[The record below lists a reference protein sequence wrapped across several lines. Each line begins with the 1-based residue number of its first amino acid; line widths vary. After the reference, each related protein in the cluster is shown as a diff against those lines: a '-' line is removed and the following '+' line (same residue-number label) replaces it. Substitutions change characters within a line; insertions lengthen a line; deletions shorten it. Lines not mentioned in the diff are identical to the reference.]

1 MTESLNLDRTQI
13 DLGALA
19 KKAAEAGEVHSGG
32 NAPQNDLGIESPLFA
47 KVNRMNTHP
56 SPRANI
62 KDVAREAG
70 VSPTTV
76 SHALNARGQ
85 VDAETRVR
93 VEQAALKLGYR
104 PNRNA
109 QRLRTG
115 EAHMIVLLSS
125 MPFAVAGGPS
135 RLGFLMEVAA
145 VAAAEALDRRL
156 ALVLAPPM
164 ENGRVPMELLD
175 VDGALVIE
183 PSAGDPN
190 LAYLQR
196 RGLPVVAIGKPAAS
210 DAEDDSAPALPP
222 YVDIHSGR
230 TTALLLEHLHAQ
242 GARKV
247 AMILGS
253 AQRNSYLEGR
263 TAYQAFAAA
272 QGQVPLLAL
281 VDEADGENGGRE
293 AALALLAADP
303 DIDAFCVPVDAF
315 ATGAVE
321 AVLASDRRIP
331 DDVMVATR
339 YDGLRARTCVPPLT
353 AVDLH
358 LDQVAQQAIAL
369 LFDHL
374 RGDTGRRRVDGPEAQ
389 LVPRLSS
396 ARRPR

>member
-1 MTESLNLDRTQI
+1 MNNDR
-13 DLGALA
+13 
-19 KKAAEAGEVHSGG
+19 
-32 NAPQNDLGIESPLFA
+32 APR
-47 KVNRMNTHP
+47 VT
-56 SPRANI
+56 I
-62 KDVAREAG
+62 KDVAKEAG

-85 VDAETRVR
+85 VDAETRAR
-93 VEQAALKLGYR
+93 VERAAARLGYR

-156 ALVLAPPM
+156 ALVLAPAM

-190 LAYLQR
+190 LEHLLR
-196 RGLPVVAIGKPAAS
+196 RGLPVVAIGKPA
-210 DAEDDSAPALPP
+210 EGPTMPP
-222 YVDIHSGR
+222 YVDIRSGD
-230 TTALLLEHLHAQ
+230 TARLLLSHLHER

-253 AQRNSYLEGR
+253 AQRNSYAQAR
-263 TAYQAFAAA
+263 AAYELFAAA
-272 QGQVPLLAL
+272 RGQPALLSL
-281 VDEADGENGGRE
+281 VDEALGETGGRD
-293 AALALLAADP
+293 ATLALLEAHP

-315 ATGAVE
+315 ATGA
-321 AVLASDRRIP
+321 LAAIASTGRCVP
-331 DDVMVATR
+331 GDVMVATR
-339 YDGLRARTCVPPLT
+339 YDGLRARTSTPPLT
-353 AVDLH
+353 SVDMH
-358 LDQVAQQAIAL
+358 LDDVARLAIGL

-374 RGDTGRRRVDGPEAQ
+374 RGEVSKHRVEGPEAQ
-389 LVPRLSS
+389 LV
-396 ARRPR
+396 ARESTARIQG

>member
-1 MTESLNLDRTQI
+1 
-13 DLGALA
+13 
-19 KKAAEAGEVHSGG
+19 
-32 NAPQNDLGIESPLFA
+32 LGIESPLFE
-47 KVNRMNTHP
+47 KVNGMSTNP

-85 VDAETRVR
+85 VDAETRAR

-145 VAAAEALDRRL
+145 VAAAAALDRRL

-164 ENGRVPMELLD
+164 ETGRVPMELLD

-183 PSAGDPN
+183 PSAGDVN
-190 LAYLQR
+190 MAYLLR
-196 RGLPVVAIGKPAAS
+196 RGLPVVAIGKPAEETS
-210 DAEDDSAPALPP
+210 DGAVLPP
-222 YVDIHSGR
+222 YVDIHSGQ
-230 TTALLLEHLHAQ
+230 TTRLLLEHLHAQ

-247 AMILGS
+247 AMVLGS
-253 AQRNSYLEGR
+253 AQRNSYVEGQA
-263 TAYQAFAAA
+263 AYLAFAAEHDQA
-272 QGQVPLLAL
+272 PLLSL
-281 VDEADGENGGRE
+281 VDEAEGENGGRQ
-293 AALALLAADP
+293 AALALLAAHP

-315 ATGAVE
+315 ASGTVT
-321 AVLASDRRIP
+321 AVLESGRRIP
-331 DDVMVATR
+331 DDVMVVTR

-358 LDQVAQQAIAL
+358 LDEVAQQAIAL

-374 RGDTGRRRVDGPEAQ
+374 RGDTSRRRVDGPVAQ

-396 ARRPR
+396 ARRP

>member
-1 MTESLNLDRTQI
+1 MIDSFDRVRAQI
-13 DLGALA
+13 DLGNEG
-19 KKAAEAGEVHSGG
+19 KKAAWGGGVHSGPV
-32 NAPQNDLGIESPLFA
+32 AQNDLGIESPLLE
-47 KVNRMNTHP
+47 KVNGMSTNP

-85 VDAETRVR
+85 VDAETRAR

-135 RLGFLMEVAA
+135 RLGFMMEVAA
-145 VAAAEALDRRL
+145 VAAAEALNRSL

-164 ENGRVPMELLD
+164 ESGRMPMELLD

-183 PSAGDPN
+183 PSAGDAN
-190 LAYLQR
+190 LEYLVR
-196 RGLPVVAIGKPAAS
+196 RGLPVVAIGKPA
-210 DAEDDSAPALPP
+210 EGPAMPP
-222 YVDIHSGR
+222 YVDIHSGQ
-230 TTALLLEHLHAQ
+230 TTQLLLDHLHEQ

-253 AQRNSYLEGR
+253 AQRNSYVEAR
-263 TAYQAFAAA
+263 AAYERFAAER
-272 QGQVPLLAL
+272 GQSALLSL
-281 VDEADGENGGRE
+281 IDEASGERGGKE
-293 AALALLAADP
+293 AALALLAAHP
-303 DIDAFCVPVDAF
+303 DIDAFCIPVDAF
-315 ATGAVE
+315 ASGAVTAIAE
-321 AVLASDRRIP
+321 SGRRIP
-331 DDVMVATR
+331 EDVMVATR
-339 YDGLRARTCVPPLT
+339 YDGPRARTCVPPLT

-358 LDQVAQQAIAL
+358 LEEVAQQAIAL

-374 RGDTGRRRVDGPEAQ
+374 RGDRSRHRVEGPVAQ
-389 LVPRLSS
+389 LVARESS
-396 ARRPR
+396 ARLRSVG

>member
-1 MTESLNLDRTQI
+1 
-13 DLGALA
+13 
-19 KKAAEAGEVHSGG
+19 
-32 NAPQNDLGIESPLFA
+32 
-47 KVNRMNTHP
+47 
-56 SPRANI
+56 
-62 KDVAREAG
+62 
-70 VSPTTV
+70 
-76 SHALNARGQ
+76 
-85 VDAETRVR
+85 
-93 VEQAALKLGYR
+93 
-104 PNRNA
+104 
-109 QRLRTG
+109 
-115 EAHMIVLLSS
+115 MIVLLSS

-196 RGLPVVAIGKPAAS
+196 RGLPVVAIGKPAAR

-230 TTALLLEHLHAQ
+230 TTALLLDHLHAQ

-263 TAYQAFAAA
+263 AAYQAFAAA
-272 QGQVPLLAL
+272 HRQAPLLSL
-281 VDEADGENGGRE
+281 VDEAEGENGGRE

-303 DIDAFCVPVDAF
+303 DIDGFCVPVDAF

-321 AVLASDRRIP
+321 AVLASGRRIP
-331 DDVMVATR
+331 DDVMVVTR

>member
-1 MTESLNLDRTQI
+1 MSTN
-13 DLGALA
+13 
-19 KKAAEAGEVHSGG
+19 
-32 NAPQNDLGIESPLFA
+32 
-47 KVNRMNTHP
+47 P

-85 VDAETRVR
+85 VDAETRAR
-93 VEQAALKLGYR
+93 VEKAALKLGYR

-145 VAAAEALDRRL
+145 VAAAAALDRRL

-164 ENGRVPMELLD
+164 ETGRVPMELLD

-190 LAYLQR
+190 MAYLLR
-196 RGLPVVAIGKPAAS
+196 RGLPVVAIGKPAEEVS
-210 DAEDDSAPALPP
+210 DSTDGSALPP
-222 YVDIHSGR
+222 YVDIHSGQ
-230 TTALLLEHLHAQ
+230 TTRLLLEHLHVQ

-253 AQRNSYLEGR
+253 AQRNSYVEGQA
-263 TAYQAFAAA
+263 AYLAFAAGR
-272 QGQVPLLAL
+272 GQAPLLSL
-281 VDEADGENGGRE
+281 VDEAEGENGGRQ
-293 AALALLAADP
+293 AALALLGVHP

-315 ATGAVE
+315 ASGTVT
-321 AVLASDRRIP
+321 AVLESGRRIP

-358 LDQVAQQAIAL
+358 LDEVAQQAIAL

-374 RGDTGRRRVDGPEAQ
+374 RGDTSRRRVDGPVAQ

-396 ARRPR
+396 ARRP

>member
-1 MTESLNLDRTQI
+1 MSTD
-13 DLGALA
+13 
-19 KKAAEAGEVHSGG
+19 
-32 NAPQNDLGIESPLFA
+32 PL
-47 KVNRMNTHP
+47 
-56 SPRANI
+56 PRANI

-85 VDAETRVR
+85 VDAETRAR
-93 VEQAALKLGYR
+93 VERAALKLGYR

-135 RLGFLMEVAA
+135 RLGFMMEVAA
-145 VAAAEALDRRL
+145 VAAAAALDRSL

-164 ENGRVPMELLD
+164 ESGRVPMELLD

-190 LAYLQR
+190 LDYLLR
-196 RGLPVVAIGKPAAS
+196 RGLPVVTIGKPA
-210 DAEDDSAPALPP
+210 EDVAGGAAMPP
-222 YVDIHSGR
+222 YVDIHSGQ
-230 TTALLLEHLHAQ
+230 TTRLLLDHLHAQ
-242 GARKV
+242 GARQV

-263 TAYQAFAAA
+263 AAYLDFANAHGQA
-272 QGQVPLLAL
+272 PLLSL
-281 VDEADGENGGRE
+281 VDEVKGENGGRE
-293 AALALLAADP
+293 AALAMLAAEP
-303 DIDAFCVPVDAF
+303 GIDAFCVPVDAF
-315 ATGAVE
+315 ATGAVAAILE
-321 AVLASDRRIP
+321 SGRRIP

-339 YDGLRARTCVPPLT
+339 YDGVRARTSVPPLT

-358 LDQVAQQAIAL
+358 LEEVSQQAIAL

-374 RGDTGRRRVDGPEAQ
+374 RGDTATRRVDGPAAQ

-396 ARRPR
+396 ARRG

>member
-1 MTESLNLDRTQI
+1 MSTD
-13 DLGALA
+13 
-19 KKAAEAGEVHSGG
+19 
-32 NAPQNDLGIESPLFA
+32 
-47 KVNRMNTHP
+47 P

-85 VDAETRVR
+85 VDAETRAR

-115 EAHMIVLLSS
+115 EAHMIVLMSS

-135 RLGFLMEVAA
+135 RLGFMMEVAA
-145 VAAAEALDRRL
+145 VAAAAALDRSL

-164 ENGRVPMELLD
+164 ETGRVPMELLD

-183 PSAGDPN
+183 PSAADPN
-190 LAYLQR
+190 MEYLLR
-196 RGLPVVAIGKPAAS
+196 RGLPVVAIGKPA
-210 DAEDDSAPALPP
+210 EGPAMPP
-222 YVDIHSGR
+222 YIDIHSGQ
-230 TTALLLEHLHAQ
+230 TTRLLLAHLHEQ

-253 AQRNSYLEGR
+253 AQRNSYVEARAAYELFIAGR
-263 TAYQAFAAA
+263 GQA
-272 QGQVPLLAL
+272 PLLSL
-281 VDEADGENGGRE
+281 VDEVAGEQGGKE
-293 AALALLAADP
+293 AALALLAAHP

-315 ATGAVE
+315 ASGAVAAIVE
-321 AVLASDRRIP
+321 SGRRIP
-331 DDVMVATR
+331 QDVMVATR

-353 AVDLH
+353 ATNLH
-358 LDQVAQQAIAL
+358 LDEVAQQAIAL

-374 RGDTGRRRVDGPEAQ
+374 RGDKTRQRVDGPEAQ
-389 LVPRLSS
+389 LVPRESS
-396 ARRPR
+396 ARRR

>member
-1 MTESLNLDRTQI
+1 MSTD
-13 DLGALA
+13 
-19 KKAAEAGEVHSGG
+19 
-32 NAPQNDLGIESPLFA
+32 
-47 KVNRMNTHP
+47 P

-85 VDAETRVR
+85 VDAETRAR

-145 VAAAEALDRRL
+145 VAAAAALDRRL

-164 ENGRVPMELLD
+164 ETGRVPMELLD

-190 LAYLQR
+190 LAYLLR
-196 RGLPVVAIGKPAAS
+196 RGLPVVAIGKPAEEAA
-210 DAEDDSAPALPP
+210 DGPAIPP
-222 YVDIHSGR
+222 YVDIHSGQ
-230 TTALLLEHLHAQ
+230 TTRLLLDHLHDQ

-247 AMILGS
+247 AMILG
-253 AQRNSYLEGR
+253 AAARNSYVEGQA
-263 TAYQAFAAA
+263 AYQAFAAA
-272 QGQVPLLAL
+272 HGQTPLLSL
-281 VDEADGENGGRE
+281 VDEAEGENGGRQ
-293 AALALLAADP
+293 ATLALLAAHP

-315 ATGAVE
+315 ASGAVT
-321 AVLASDRRIP
+321 AVVESGRRIP
-331 DDVMVATR
+331 DDVMVVTR

-358 LDQVAQQAIAL
+358 LDEVAQQAIAL

-374 RGDTGRRRVDGPEAQ
+374 RGDTSRRRVDGPAAQ

-396 ARRPR
+396 ARQG

>member
-1 MTESLNLDRTQI
+1 MSTE
-13 DLGALA
+13 
-19 KKAAEAGEVHSGG
+19 
-32 NAPQNDLGIESPLFA
+32 
-47 KVNRMNTHP
+47 P

-85 VDAETRVR
+85 VDAETRAR
-93 VEQAALKLGYR
+93 VEKAALKLGYR

-145 VAAAEALDRRL
+145 VAATAALDRNL

-164 ENGRVPMELLD
+164 ESGRVPMELLD

-190 LAYLQR
+190 MDYLLR
-196 RGLPVVAIGKPAAS
+196 RGLPVVAIGKPAEAAGAS
-210 DAEDDSAPALPP
+210 GAAAGETALPP
-222 YVDIHSGR
+222 YVDIHSGH
-230 TTALLLEHLHAQ
+230 TTRLLLEHLHAQ
-242 GARKV
+242 GARRI
-247 AMILGS
+247 AMMLGS
-253 AQRNSYLEGR
+253 AQRNSYVEGQA
-263 TAYQAFAAA
+263 AYLAFAAA
-272 QGQVPLLAL
+272 HGQAPLLSL
-281 VDEADGENGGRE
+281 VDEASGEAGGRD
-293 AALALLAADP
+293 AALALLAGHP

-315 ATGAVE
+315 ATGAVA
-321 AVLASDRRIP
+321 AVLETGRRIP
-331 DDVMVATR
+331 EDVMVATR
-339 YDGLRARTCVPPLT
+339 YDGLRARTSVPPLT

-358 LDQVAQQAIAL
+358 LDEVAQQAIAL

-374 RGDTGRRRVDGPEAQ
+374 RGDTARRKVDGPEAQ

-396 ARRPR
+396 ARRG

>member
-1 MTESLNLDRTQI
+1 M
-13 DLGALA
+13 
-19 KKAAEAGEVHSGG
+19 
-32 NAPQNDLGIESPLFA
+32 APQNDLGIESPLFE
-47 KVNRMNTHP
+47 KVNGMSTNP

-85 VDAETRVR
+85 VDAETRAR

-145 VAAAEALDRRL
+145 VAAAAALDRRL

-164 ENGRVPMELLD
+164 ETGRVPMELLD

-190 LAYLQR
+190 LAYLLR
-196 RGLPVVAIGKPAAS
+196 RGLPVVAIGKPAEEAV
-210 DAEDDSAPALPP
+210 DGPAMPP
-222 YVDIHSGR
+222 YVDIHSGQ
-230 TTALLLEHLHAQ
+230 TTRLLLEHLHDQ

-253 AQRNSYLEGR
+253 AARNSYVEGQA
-263 TAYQAFAAA
+263 AYQAFAAA
-272 QGQVPLLAL
+272 RGQAPLLSL
-281 VDEADGENGGRE
+281 VDEAEGENGGRQ
-293 AALALLAADP
+293 AALALLAAHP

-315 ATGAVE
+315 ASGAVT
-321 AVLASDRRIP
+321 AVRESGRRIP
-331 DDVMVATR
+331 EDVMVVTR
-339 YDGLRARTCVPPLT
+339 YDGLRARTCVPSLT

-358 LDQVAQQAIAL
+358 LDEVAQQAIAL

-374 RGDTGRRRVDGPEAQ
+374 RGDTSRRRVDGPAAQ
-389 LVPRLSS
+389 LMPRLSS
-396 ARRPR
+396 ARRG

>member
-1 MTESLNLDRTQI
+1 M
-13 DLGALA
+13 
-19 KKAAEAGEVHSGG
+19 
-32 NAPQNDLGIESPLFA
+32 SP
-47 KVNRMNTHP
+47 NP
-56 SPRANI
+56 PPRVTI

-85 VDAETRVR
+85 VDAETRAR
-93 VEQAALKLGYR
+93 VEKAALTLGYR

-145 VAAAEALDRRL
+145 VAAAAALDRRL

-164 ENGRVPMELLD
+164 ETGRVPMDLLD

-190 LAYLQR
+190 MAYLLR
-196 RGLPVVAIGKPAAS
+196 RGLPVVAIGKPAEEAA
-210 DAEDDSAPALPP
+210 DAPALPP
-222 YVDIHSGR
+222 YVDIHSGH
-230 TTALLLEHLHAQ
+230 TTRLLLEHLQAQ
-242 GARKV
+242 GARKI

-253 AQRNSYLEGR
+253 ARRNSYVEGQA
-263 TAYQAFAAA
+263 AYLAFAAA
-272 QGQVPLLAL
+272 HGQAPLMSL
-281 VDEADGENGGRE
+281 VDEVKGESGGRE
-293 AALALLAADP
+293 AALTLLAEHP

-315 ATGAVE
+315 ATGAVA
-321 AVLASDRRIP
+321 AVLESGRRIP
-331 DDVMVATR
+331 EDVMIATR
-339 YDGLRARTCVPPLT
+339 YDGVRARTCVPPLT

-358 LDQVAQQAIAL
+358 LDEVAQQAIAL

-374 RGDTGRRRVDGPEAQ
+374 RGDTSRRRVDGPAAQ

-396 ARRPR
+396 ARPR